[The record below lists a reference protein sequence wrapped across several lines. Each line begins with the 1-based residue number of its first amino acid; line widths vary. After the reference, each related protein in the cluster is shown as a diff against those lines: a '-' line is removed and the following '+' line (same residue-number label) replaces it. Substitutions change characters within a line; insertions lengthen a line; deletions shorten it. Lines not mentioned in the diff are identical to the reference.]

1 MPDNGSGDLMATGTV
16 KFFNTLKGYGF
27 IAPDD
32 GGADVF
38 VHISALQQSG
48 LLELRDGQAVEFQ
61 IEPGKNGKTA
71 ATNLKLR

>member
-1 MPDNGSGDLMATGTV
+1 MAQGNLMATGKV

-48 LLELRDGQAVEFQ
+48 LSELHDGQAVEFQ
-61 IEPGKNGKTA
+61 IEPGKGGKTA
-71 ATNLKLR
+71 TTNLKLR

>member
-1 MPDNGSGDLMATGTV
+1 MAAGKV
-16 KFFNTLKGYGF
+16 KWFNAQKGYGF
-27 IAPDD
+27 ITPDD

-48 LLELRDGQAVEFQ
+48 LFELRDSQAVEFQ

-71 ATNLKLR
+71 AANLKLR